1 MSIQLNPAI
10 SPVIRQ
16 GFADAIG
23 NTPLIRLNKFS
34 DETGCEIL
42 GKAEFM
48 NPGGSVKDRAARAI
62 IDEAERSG
70 RLLPGGTVV
79 EGTAGNTG
87 IGLAHVCNARGYR
100 CIIVMPDN
108 QSNEKYQMI
117 ETLGAE
123 VLRVKTVPYS
133 DPNHY
138 QKVAGRLA
146 AELPDAIWS
155 NQFDNTANRDAHEQT
170 TGPEIWAQTAGR
182 IDAFVTSTGTGGT
195 LGGISRYL
203 KRQNSN
209 VLITLADPQGS
220 SLYHWL
226 HHGELKATGPGSVTE
241 GIGIGRVTAN
251 LEGSPIDDA
260 LHVTD
265 VECVSTVYRLLRDE
279 GLFLGSTS
287 GVNVAAAVQ
296 IARRLGPGHTIV
308 TILCDSG
315 AKYQSRLF
323 NRKWLEEKGLLEAAG
338 LTLSLGQSH
347 PAPLTEIS
355 RVADGY
361 PQRLRA

>member
-1 MSIQLNPAI
+1 MSIQA
-10 SPVIRQ
+10 SSIRN

-23 NTPLIRLNKFS
+23 NTPLIRLDKVS
-34 DETGCEIL
+34 EETGCEIL

-70 RLLPGGTVV
+70 RLKPGGVVV

-100 CIIVMPDN
+100 CVIVMPDN

-138 QKVAGRLA
+138 QKIAMRLA
-146 AELPDAIWS
+146 AEMPDAIWA

-170 TGPEIWAQTAGR
+170 TGPEIWEQTGGKL
-182 IDAFVTSTGTGGT
+182 DAFVAATGTGGT
-195 LGGISRYL
+195 LGGISRFL
-203 KRQNSN
+203 KKQNPKI
-209 VLITLADPQGS
+209 LITLADPQGS

-226 HHGELKATGPGSVTE
+226 RHGQLKATGSGSVTE

-251 LEGSPIDDA
+251 LE
-260 LHVTD
+260 
-265 VECVSTVYRLLRDE
+265 
-279 GLFLGSTS
+279 
-287 GVNVAAAVQ
+287 
-296 IARRLGPGHTIV
+296 
-308 TILCDSG
+308 
-315 AKYQSRLF
+315 
-323 NRKWLEEKGLLEAAG
+323 
-338 LTLSLGQSH
+338 
-347 PAPLTEIS
+347 
-355 RVADGY
+355 
-361 PQRLRA
+361 